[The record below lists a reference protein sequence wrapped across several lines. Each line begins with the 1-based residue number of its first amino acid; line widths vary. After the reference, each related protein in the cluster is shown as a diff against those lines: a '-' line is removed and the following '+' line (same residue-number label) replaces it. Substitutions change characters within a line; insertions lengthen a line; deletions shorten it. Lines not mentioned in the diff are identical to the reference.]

1 MLKKIIKSIKRLF
14 YPHEHNNHRAKLL
27 YPKSIFIVTFLAL
40 VVFESTKLLASFPSK
55 GQILGYASFITAEA
69 VVEKTNAERK
79 KLGLPE
85 LQVDQKLNQAA
96 LAKAQNM
103 FTEDYWSHN
112 SPKGIEPWFFIKN
125 SGYEYQ
131 VAGENLAR
139 DFMDTDSMVVAW
151 MNSPTHKA
159 NIVHQRYQDIG
170 VAVVN
175 GSLGSI
181 ETTLV
186 VQMFG
191 TKIDKNN
198 SNNSAAKSIVPKVSA
213 EEETIYSNKV
223 IDLKDKIE
231 SNNEINSET
240 ELKDNTTSTTLDQV
254 LISPS
259 YILKSFFLGILL
271 LFISVLA
278 YDHWIAGHRDT
289 MRLVG
294 KNLAHI
300 MLFLTV
306 FIIILI
312 NTGGKIDF

>member
-14 YPHEHNNHRAKLL
+14 HPHEYNNHRAKLL
-27 YPKSIFIVTFLAL
+27 YPKSFFIVTFLAL
-40 VVFESTKLLASFPSK
+40 VVFEATQMLASYPSK
-55 GQILGYASFITAEA
+55 GHILGYASFITAEA
-69 VVEKTNAERK
+69 VVDKTNAERK

-85 LQVDQKLNQAA
+85 LKVDQKLNQAA

-103 FTEDYWSHN
+103 FTEDYWAHN
-112 SPKGIEPWFFIKN
+112 SPKGLEPWFFIKN

-159 NIVHQRYQDIG
+159 NIVHTKYQDIG

-191 TKIDKNN
+191 TKIDNTNIANKK
-198 SNNSAAKSIVPKVSA
+198 AQSIIPSVSA
-213 EEETIYSNKV
+213 EDLNEPIETDV
-223 IDLKDKIE
+223 
-231 SNNEINSET
+231 EI
-240 ELKDNTTSTTLDQV
+240 KDNANNVVVEQNPTLALNQT

-300 MLFLTV
+300 MLFVTV
-306 FIIILI
+306 LIIILI
-312 NTGGKIDF
+312 NSGGKIDF